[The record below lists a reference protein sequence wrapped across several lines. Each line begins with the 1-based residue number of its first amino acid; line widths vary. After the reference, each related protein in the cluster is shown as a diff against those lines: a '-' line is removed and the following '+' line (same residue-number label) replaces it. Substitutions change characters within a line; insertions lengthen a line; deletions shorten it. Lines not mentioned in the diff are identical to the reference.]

1 MTGAIAEDEKAIA
14 KALRL
19 RAPAPVVTQLSRK
32 VLIGLGAVLIGALA
46 AALAWGLSAKSGR
59 PAPPEVYATGGQP
72 PERLSALPKDYA
84 APSKDAPPLGPPLPG
99 DLGRPILSAQRAGV
113 EVTPP
118 PMAPAPVD
126 RAAPEP
132 GVQARDAA
140 RASGLFLASATRP
153 AATAS
158 RGDDAAAPQASAGPQ
173 TSAALQVSDPRLVNA
188 ERLQVPAS
196 PYLLQA
202 GAMIPAVMVTGI
214 RSDLPG
220 MVIAQVTETVRDSV
234 TGQHVLIPQGSRLI
248 GDYVSDIAHG
258 QSRVALVWTRLTLPD
273 GRAIVLDKLPASDAQ
288 GYAGLQDRVDRHW
301 RATFGA
307 AVLSTILAIG
317 AETGADDGDSDLA
330 RVLRRS
336 GAQSMSQVGQQAVG
350 QGLSLAPT
358 LTIRP
363 GAPVRVMVTR
373 DLVLDPVMARR

>member
-1 MTGAIAEDEKAIA
+1 MTRSIADDEKEIA

-32 VLIGLGAVLIGALA
+32 VLIGLGAVSIGALA

-59 PAPPEVYATGGQP
+59 SAAPQLHAVGGQP

-84 APSKDAPPLGPPLPG
+84 GQPGDVPPLGPPLPG
-99 DLGRPILSAQRAGV
+99 DLGRPIVSAQRAGIDAL
-113 EVTPP
+113 PP
-118 PMAPAPVD
+118 PMEPVS
-126 RAAPEP
+126 P
-132 GVQARDAA
+132 GQPVADLRRQARDAA

-153 AATAS
+153 AGSAS
-158 RGDDAAAPQASAGPQ
+158 RAGDTDAQQA
-173 TSAALQVSDPRLVNA
+173 SAALQTGDLRLVSA
-188 ERLQVPAS
+188 ERLQAPVS

-214 RSDLPG
+214 RSQLPG
-220 MVIAQVTETVRDSV
+220 MVIAQVTEAVRDSV

-258 QSRVALVWTRLTLPD
+258 QSRVAVVWTRLTLPD

-288 GYAGLQDRVDRHW
+288 GYGGLQDQVDRHW

-307 AVLSTILAIG
+307 AVLSTILTIG
-317 AETGADDGDSDLA
+317 TETGADDGDSDLA
-330 RVLRRS
+330 RAIRRS
-336 GAQSMSQVGQQAVG
+336 GSQSISQVGQQAVG

-358 LTIRP
+358 LSIRP
-363 GAPVRVMVTR
+363 GAQVRVMVTR
-373 DLVLDPVMARR
+373 DLVLDPVTEKR

>member
-1 MTGAIAEDEKAIA
+1 MTSSIADDEKEIA
-14 KALRL
+14 KAMRL

-32 VLIGLGAVLIGALA
+32 VLIGLGAVSIGALA

-59 PAPPEVYATGGQP
+59 SAPPEVYAVGGPP

-84 APSKDAPPLGPPLPG
+84 GQPGDVPPLGPPLPG
-99 DLGRPILSAQRAGV
+99 DLGRPIVSAQRAGIDV
-113 EVTPP
+113 LPP
-118 PMAPAPVD
+118 PMEPVSTGRTVAD
-126 RAAPEP
+126 PRL
-132 GVQARDAA
+132 QARDAA
-140 RASGLFLASATRP
+140 RASGLFLAGTTRP
-153 AATAS
+153 AGSAS
-158 RGDDAAAPQASAGPQ
+158 RLGNTDAPQASA
-173 TSAALQVSDPRLVNA
+173 ALQTGDLRLVSA
-188 ERLQVPAS
+188 ERLQAPVS

-214 RSDLPG
+214 QSQLPG
-220 MVIAQVTETVRDSV
+220 MVIAQVTEAVRDSV

-248 GDYVSDIAHG
+248 GDYGSDIAQG
-258 QSRVALVWTRLTLPD
+258 QSRVAVVWTRLTLPD

-288 GYAGLQDRVDRHW
+288 GYAGLHDRVDRHW

-307 AVLSTILAIG
+307 AVLSTILTIG

-330 RVLRRS
+330 RAIRRS

-358 LTIRP
+358 LTMRP

-373 DLVLDPVMARR
+373 DLVLDPVTETR

>member
-32 VLIGLGAVLIGALA
+32 VLIGLGAVLIGGLA
-46 AALAWGLSAKSGR
+46 AALAWGLSARSGR
-59 PAPPEVYATGGQP
+59 PAGPEVYATGGQP

-84 APSKDAPPLGPPLPG
+84 GPSRDLPLLGPPLPG
-99 DLGRPILSAQRAGV
+99 DLGRPIVSAQRAGV
-113 EVTPP
+113 EVTPTA
-118 PMAPAPVD
+118 MAPVPVD
-126 RAAPEP
+126 RAARDP

-153 AATAS
+153 IAAAS
-158 RGDDAAAPQASAGPQ
+158 RGSETVAPQASAVQRTG
-173 TSAALQVSDPRLVNA
+173 DPRLVSA
-188 ERLQVPAS
+188 ERLQAPAS

-248 GDYVSDIAHG
+248 GDYVSDIAYG

-273 GRAIVLDKLPASDAQ
+273 GRAIVLDELPASDAE
-288 GYAGLQDRVDRHW
+288 GYSGLQDRVDRHW
-301 RATFGA
+301 RTTFGA

-330 RVLRRS
+330 RALRRS
-336 GAQSMSQVGQQAVG
+336 GAQSVSQVGQQAVG

-358 LTIRP
+358 LSIRP

-373 DLVLDPVMARR
+373 DLVLDPVMERR